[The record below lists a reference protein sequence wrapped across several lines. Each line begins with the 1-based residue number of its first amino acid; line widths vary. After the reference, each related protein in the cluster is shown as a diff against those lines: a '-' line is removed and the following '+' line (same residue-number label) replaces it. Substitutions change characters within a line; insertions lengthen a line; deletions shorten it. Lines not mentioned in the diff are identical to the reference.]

1 MLMRFFDF
9 EVFPHWWCC
18 TFGDLHNEKDDV
30 NESIKD
36 TFIVVTS
43 DMPDARE
50 RLLSLMK
57 ENDVCVVGY
66 NIKYYD
72 LMIANAIY
80 QGFTPEQVK
89 IINDIII
96 RPDLA
101 WSTKEH
107 LRLQS
112 FAKKRLSGC
121 VYQDLMDD
129 NDGSLKEKEAILG
142 LDIMESEVPFDKE
155 DLTDYDKVDVIKY
168 NKHDVYAS
176 MIFYQKVCYNYT
188 QTKLMLGH
196 KFNIPEAT
204 CHMATN
210 ANLVAK
216 ALKAVR
222 CTFADADKVDI
233 NLPKKI
239 DTYCKINIPA
249 EVLNYVLTNQSGL
262 HVKLFGNEVDFGNG
276 GIHSTLASNLYVE
289 SDDEWILVN
298 VDARSYYPSM
308 LIQFALLSRAVHQP
322 QIFVDIYDERVTIK
336 GKPSNEKTDWDKLL
350 EAALKLILNTT
361 YGASGNK
368 WLDLYDPYMCTSTCR
383 VGQLFLA
390 ALACKIYREIP
401 GTKIIQTNTDGI
413 LAYVRRKD
421 LDKLKALQAEWTKV
435 SGINMDTDYV
445 SKIWQRDV
453 NNYLLV
459 KEDGSIK
466 KKGGWLNDTYTNK
479 GTVKLSPLTAYI
491 CAKAATKFLLDGT
504 DIVET
509 IYAGSKLSDFVMT
522 CKKGPT
528 YRGVIQKFEDGSEQ
542 ELFKCNRVIATTD
555 TSYGMLY
562 KYKMF
567 KGNLQYTKMPN
578 IPEHCRTMN
587 KDLTSYDFMEI
598 RKKLDYIFY
607 IMRAQDLLD
616 IEWQKLSGLSITRTK
631 SFDYV

>member
-1 MLMRFFDF
+1 MIMRFFDF
-9 EVFPHWWCC
+9 EVFPNWWCC
-18 TFGDLHNEKDDV
+18 TFGDLLNEDSID
-30 NESIKD
+30 ESIKKD
-36 TFIVVTS
+36 FIVVTS
-43 DMPDARE
+43 DDTNARDK
-50 RLLSLMK
+50 LINLMR
-57 ENDVCVVGY
+57 EPNHCVVGY

-72 LMIANAIY
+72 LIIANAIY
-80 QGFTPEQVK
+80 QGFTPQQIK
-89 IINDIII
+89 IVNDIII

-107 LRLQS
+107 IRLQS

-129 NDGSLKEKEAILG
+129 NEGSLKEKEAILG
-142 LDIMESEVPFDKE
+142 MDIMESEVPFDKE
-155 DLTDYDKVDVIKY
+155 DLTEEDKLDVIKY

-176 MIFYQKVCYNYT
+176 MVFYRKVCYNYT
-188 QTKLMLGH
+188 KTKLMLGE

-216 ALKAVR
+216 ALKATK
-222 CTFADADKVDI
+222 CTFSDADKINI

-239 DTYCKINIPA
+239 ETYCKINIPCD
-249 EVLNYVLTNQSGL
+249 VLNYVLTHQEGL

-276 GIHSTLASNLYVE
+276 GIHSVLSTNLYVE
-289 SDDEWILVN
+289 SDDEWVLIN

-308 LIQFALLSRAVHQP
+308 LIQFMLLSRAVHQP
-322 QIFVDIYDERVTIK
+322 QIFKDIYDERVEIK
-336 GKPSNEKTDWDKLL
+336 AKETKTPWEELL

-390 ALACKIYREIP
+390 ALACKIVRDIP

-413 LAYVRRKD
+413 LAYIRRKD
-421 LDKLKALQAEWTKV
+421 LPKLRELQDEWTKI
-435 SGINMDTDYV
+435 SGINMDTDVV

-459 KEDGSIK
+459 KENNKIK
-466 KKGGWLNDTYTNK
+466 KKGGWLNDTYVNK

-504 DIVET
+504 DIVNT
-509 IYAGSKLSDFVMT
+509 IFECQDLSDFVMT

-528 YRGVIQKFEDGSEQ
+528 YRGVIQRFADGTEK
-542 ELFKCNRVIATTD
+542 ELFKCNRIIATKNVNN
-555 TSYGMLY
+555 GMLY
-562 KYKMF
+562 KYKMY
-567 KGNLQYTKMPN
+567 KGNLQFTKMPN
-578 IPEHCRTMN
+578 IPEHCLTMN
-587 KDLTSYDFMEI
+587 EDLNSYNFSSIKSE
-598 RKKLDYIFY
+598 LDYIFY
-607 IMRAQDLLD
+607 IMRTQDMLD
-616 IEWQKLSGLSITRTK
+616 IPWQKLKGLSISRTNE
-631 SFDYV
+631 FDYA